1 MGKLYLGK
9 KPGRLTETNML
20 AIEVQLVTVFKMES
34 TIEKLVEK
42 NIQQYIDKQKNIV
55 DQKFFRSILN

>member
-9 KPGRLTETNML
+9 KPGRLTETNVL
-20 AIEVQLVTVFKMES
+20 AIEVQLVTVLKMES

-42 NIQQYIDKQKNIV
+42 NIQQYIDKQKNSCSKI
-55 DQKFFRSILN
+55 F

>member
-20 AIEVQLVTVFKMES
+20 AIEVQLVTVLKMES

-42 NIQQYIDKQKNIV
+42 NIQQYIDKQK
-55 DQKFFRSILN
+55 K

>member
-20 AIEVQLVTVFKMES
+20 AIEVQLVTVLKMES